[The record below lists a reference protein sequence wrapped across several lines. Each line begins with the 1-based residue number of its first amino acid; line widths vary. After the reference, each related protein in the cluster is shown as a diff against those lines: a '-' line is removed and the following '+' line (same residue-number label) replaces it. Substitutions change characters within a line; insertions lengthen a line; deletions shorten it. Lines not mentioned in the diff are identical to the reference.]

1 VVGTFAKLIVFCPC
15 QNESTSFD
23 VLFILQKAE
32 EVEGDR

>member
-1 VVGTFAKLIVFCPC
+1 MLPFRFESFCPC

-32 EVEGDR
+32 GVEGDR